1 MQRRK
6 FVTDSGILIIGI
18 GVFGNI
24 KWNGSKFIGDTPT
37 TTDILG
43 PFYRPGAPFR
53 TNLNPSDFSGSILE
67 LSGTILKEDGKTPAK
82 KCLVEIW
89 QNEQNGYY
97 DNISDAFNY
106 RASQTTDSKGRYHFI
121 TTLPVAEPIP
131 ERENIFRPAHIH
143 LRISSK
149 GQQDLITQIY
159 FQGDPYLGSDPST
172 KSDLAVNRILKVKKA
187 GDNKDAVQFDIVLS
201 KEYLPD
207 DNVFHKISG
216 IYKMN
221 DGSMMEFYR
230 SSDMLFYKTNGQIW
244 GGLSY
249 IGNNSFGGKENDTEA
264 RFELLPGG
272 EAKVWFRFSR
282 RRETKLEGVK
292 QLSYKG
298 E

>member
-6 FVTDSGILIIGI
+6 FIKTTSLVAIAAGA
-18 GVFGNI
+18 FGNI
-24 KWNGSKFIGDTPT
+24 RWNDNRFIGDTAT

-53 TNLNPSDFSGSILE
+53 TNLNPPGFTGSVLD
-67 LSGTILKEDGKTPAK
+67 LSGTILSDDGKTPAQ

-89 QNEQNGYY
+89 QNQQNGLY
-97 DNISDAFNY
+97 DNVSDDFLY
-106 RASQTTDSKGRYHFI
+106 RARQKTNGNGRYHFI
-121 TTLPVAEPIP
+121 TTLPVPEPVP
-131 ERENIFRPAHIH
+131 ERDNVFRPAHIH

-159 FQGDPYLGSDPST
+159 FQGDPYLASDPST
-172 KSDLAVNRILKVKKA
+172 RSGLAINRVLEAKKVD
-187 GDNKDAVQFDIVLS
+187 DNKNAVQFDIVLN

-207 DNVFHKISG
+207 DSVFHKISG

-221 DGSMMEFYR
+221 DGSIMEFYR
-230 SSDMLFYKTNGQIW
+230 DGDLLSYKTNGQIW

-249 IGNNSFGGKENDTEA
+249 AGNNSFGGKENDTEA
-264 RFELLPGG
+264 RFELLSGG

-282 RRETKLEGVK
+282 RKETIIEGAKLMSYREK
-292 QLSYKG
+292 
-298 E
+298 